1 MAKTKLILRVNTVGA
16 KAGDEIEV
24 ADADAAQALVDNG
37 HAFRKADA
45 PQSKKD

>member
-1 MAKTKLILRVNTVGA
+1 MASKTKVVLRVNTIGA

-24 ADADAAQALVDNG
+24 DADTAQTLVDNRL
-37 HAFRKADA
+37 AFRKADA